1 MTRAWFSAAD
11 LAALA
16 LPGLSGAKRK
26 INERAEA
33 ERWALRADVDG
44 NPLARPRSGRGGGLD
59 YHISL
64 LPPAARLELVR
75 RGLAAPEGRADQTVS
90 TLPATTSG
98 QIWAWY
104 DQQPDKTKAEAESRA
119 SAVDGV
125 ERLEH
130 AGLTRSAAVATI
142 AAQAGKSTAT
152 IWGWLA
158 LIAGCAGHDRLPNL
172 APRRKGGGVEAEIDD
187 ELWTI
192 FKSDWLRPERPTLSS
207 CYYRLKAIADRRG
220 LTLPNVK
227 TLQRKINREVDGRVI
242 VYKRQGADELR
253 KMLPAQ
259 QRSVADLHALELVNI
274 DGHKWDVFVR
284 FPAENGMPEYIA
296 RPMMVA
302 IQDVFSRKF
311 LSWRIGRT
319 ESVMQTRGAFAD
331 LFANWGIPNGCLLD
345 NGRAFAS
352 KWFTGGAETRFR
364 FKIKQDEPLGL
375 LTMLGIKTHWATPY
389 RGQSKPIER
398 GFRDFCDSIAKHP
411 AFAGA
416 YTGNSPMAK
425 PENYGEKAIDLDVFK
440 KVVAAGIAAHN
451 ARTGRR
457 TEMARGGSFDQAFD
471 ASYKVSPIRKA
482 TPEQM
487 RIALLTAERRRI
499 KADGTIELAG
509 NRYWCEGLAAHAD
522 KPVDVR
528 FDPDNLHSE
537 IHAYGIDGA
546 FLATVPL
553 LAATGF
559 QDIGSAKERARYEGE
574 HRKATRRA
582 LELEGLLNAA
592 DLAAAMPDYV
602 DETDAPEATV
612 IRPVR
617 MRGNTAIKLAPEA
630 QHATNSISFMD
641 RFAAGEARLRIVNN
655 DPE

>member
-33 ERWALRADVDG
+33 ERWALRADIDG
-44 NPLARPRSGRGGGLD
+44 NPLARPRTGRGGGLD

-75 RGLAAPEGRADQTVS
+75 RGLAAPEGRTDTSVT
-90 TLPATTSG
+90 TLPATNSG

-104 DQQPDKTKAEAESRA
+104 DHQPAKVKAEAETRA

-125 ERLEH
+125 ERLEA

-142 AAQAGKSTAT
+142 AAQTGKSTAT

-172 APRRKGGGVEAEIDD
+172 APRRKGGGAEAEIDED
-187 ELWTI
+187 LWTI
-192 FKSDWLRPERPTLSS
+192 FKSDWLRPEKPTFSS
-207 CYYRLKAIADRRG
+207 CYYRLQAIAAQRG
-220 LTLPNVK
+220 IELPHLK
-227 TLQRKINREVDGRVI
+227 TLQRKIEREVDGRVI
-242 VYKRQGADELR
+242 ALRRDGADALR
-253 KMLPAQ
+253 KLLPPQ
-259 QRSVADLHALELVNI
+259 KRSVADLHAMELVNI

-284 FPAENGMPEYIA
+284 FPDGRIA
-296 RPMMVA
+296 RPMMIA

-311 LSWRIGRT
+311 LSWRIG
-319 ESVMQTRGAFAD
+319 ESESAIETRLCFAD
-331 LFANWGIPNGCLLD
+331 LFRDWGIPNGCLLD

-352 KWFTGGAETRFR
+352 KWITGGAKTRFR
-364 FKIKQDEPLGL
+364 FKIREDEPLGL
-375 LTMLGIKTHWATPY
+375 LTQLNIQNHWATPY

-398 GFRDFCDSIAKHP
+398 GFRDFCDAIAKHP

-416 YTGNSPMAK
+416 YTGNTPLAK
-425 PENYGEKAIDLDVFK
+425 PENYGEKAVDLDLFK
-440 KVVAAGIAAHN
+440 AVVGAGIAAHN

-482 TPEQM
+482 SPEQL
-487 RIALLTAERRRI
+487 RLALLTAERVRANRTTGALEI
-499 KADGTIELAG
+499 AG
-509 NRYWCEGLAAHAD
+509 NRYWCAGLSAVAGQLIT
-522 KPVDVR
+522 VR

-537 IHAYGIDGA
+537 VHAYAADGA

-553 LAATGF
+553 LEATGF
-559 QDIGSAKERARYEGE
+559 QDIAAAKSRAVQEAE

-592 DLAAAMPDYV
+592 DLAAVMPDYV
-602 DETDAPEATV
+602 DELDRPEATV

-617 MRGNTAIKLAPEA
+617 MRGNAAVKLAPDQ
-630 QHATNSISFMD
+630 QHQAGNSIDFMD
-641 RFAAGEARLRIVNN
+641 RFAAGEARLRVVRNEP
-655 DPE
+655 D